1 MTIYF
6 LSILVYLSPI
16 WYFVPRKIWQPW
28 GRPGK
33 VVKKIIHAKS
43 HFGDTSLDNK
53 KKQTKRKGQVPGR
66 PDEFVKKIAQNV
78 AQANFL

>member
-1 MTIYF
+1 
-6 LSILVYLSPI
+6 
-16 WYFVPRKIWQPW
+16 
-28 GRPGK
+28 
-33 VVKKIIHAKS
+33 VKKIIHAKS

-78 AQANFL
+78 AQAIFL